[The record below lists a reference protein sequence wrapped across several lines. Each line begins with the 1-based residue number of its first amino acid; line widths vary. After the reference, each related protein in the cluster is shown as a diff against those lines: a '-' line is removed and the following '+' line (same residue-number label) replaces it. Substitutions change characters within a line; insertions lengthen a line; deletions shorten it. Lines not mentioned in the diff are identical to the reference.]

1 MFKLTEIIYKVG
13 GGGDIE
19 VMSLVLVFVNLINCI
34 IT

>member
-1 MFKLTEIIYKVG
+1 MFKLTEIIYKV